1 MDQLK
6 IADRYKKILDR
17 FTQGLKDLYPEE
29 LVSLILYGSAAS
41 GEFVDKHSNL
51 NLLAVLKVTDLEV
64 LKRSSKLVRRFTMIN
79 TLFLTEE
86 YIVRSLDV
94 FPIEFLDMRENYV
107 VLYGKDVLKDMQID
121 TRNLRFQCEQEL
133 KAKLLTLRQAYVLKH
148 DNLSELRRLL
158 LVSFTSVLHVARN
171 VLRIKGKKPPY
182 LKYEVIKELAS
193 ELKIDP
199 GIWGKIL
206 AAKNNRIDP
215 GKKETGQ
222 LFAGFVKDL
231 ESIVTIVD
239 EL

>member
-6 IADRYKKILDR
+6 IADRYKKILHR
-17 FTQGLKDLYPEE
+17 FTQGLQDAYPGE

-51 NLLAVLKVTDLEV
+51 NLLAVLKAAGLEV
-64 LKRSSKLVRRFTMIN
+64 LERSSKLARGSAMIN
-79 TLFLTEE
+79 ILFLTED
-86 YIVRSLDV
+86 YIVHSLDV

-107 VLYGKDVLKDMQID
+107 VLYGKDVLKDIRID

-148 DNLSELRRLL
+148 DNPAELRRLL
-158 LVSFTSVLHVARN
+158 LASFTSVLHVARN
-171 VLRIKGKKPPY
+171 VLRVKGRTPPY
-182 LKYEVIKELAS
+182 LKQEVIKELAS
-193 ELKIDP
+193 ELKINQ
-199 GIWGKIL
+199 GIWEKIL
-206 AAKNNRIDP
+206 AAKNKRIDP
-215 GKKETGQ
+215 GKMETRQ

-231 ESIVTIVD
+231 ESIVAIVD